1 MIDVKNKKCLHEG
14 CASSPSFNK
23 KGLITAIYCAK
34 HKEIGMIDV
43 KNKKCLHE
51 GCASSPSFNKKG
63 LITAIYCAK
72 HKEIGMVN
80 IVTKRCIHP
89 LCEKL
94 PSFNKEGLITPIYCA
109 KHKEIGMVNIVTKKC
124 MHPLCKKSPLFN
136 TPGESVALYCSKH
149 KEIDMIDVKNKK
161 CLELCCMKTPSFNND
176 GETIPLYC
184 TQHKKKGMINV
195 RDKPCIHPSC
205 KTIPTF
211 NNEGETIAL
220 YCTQHKKEGMINVK
234 DIGLQCKT
242 VLCSTLVTKKYEG
255 YCLVCFMNLYPDRPI
270 ARNYKTKEFAVV
282 DYIKKTFPDQNW
294 IADKIINGGFSRR
307 RPDLI
312 LHLKNHVII
321 IEVDENKHNTYEC
334 ICENKRIMLISQD
347 VEHKPIVML
356 RFNPDKYKTNKEVVK
371 SCWELN
377 KNGICVIAK
386 SKKEEW
392 AHRLKVLEEQV
403 IYWMG
408 HETTKTLEIIELF
421 Y

>member
-1 MIDVKNKKCLHEG
+1 MNGLYCVDHKTDVMVDVVHIKCKQKGCKTRPSYNIEGLSPLYCAAHAKDDMVNVVSHTCTDPNCKTLATFGNEGDKVPTFCLAHKTPEMIDVRHTMCADPQCGKRPTFNLEGLTFAMYCSDHKEDIMVDVLNKT
-14 CASSPSFNK
+14 CAEPNCKLQPSFNK
-23 KGLITAIYCAK
+23 IGLIGGVYCSF
-34 HKEIGMIDV
+34 HKKD
-43 KNKKCLHE
+43 
-51 GCASSPSFNKKG
+51 
-63 LITAIYCAK
+63 
-72 HKEIGMVN
+72 GMVDV
-80 IVTKRCIHP
+80 VTKRCAYES
-89 LCEKL
+89 CER
-94 PSFNKEGLITPIYCA
+94 
-109 KHKEIGMVNIVTKKC
+109 H
-124 MHPLCKKSPLFN
+124 
-136 TPGESVALYCSKH
+136 
-149 KEIDMIDVKNKK
+149 
-161 CLELCCMKTPSFNND
+161 PSFNND
-176 GETIPLYC
+176 GDTIGLYC
-184 TQHKKKGMINV
+184 SYHKAPDMVDVKHIKK
-195 RDKPCIHPSC
+195 
-205 KTIPTF
+205 
-211 NNEGETIAL
+211 
-220 YCTQHKKEGMINVK
+220 
-234 DIGLQCKT
+234 QCKT
-242 VLCSTLVTKKYEG
+242 ALCTTRGIEKYEG
-255 YCLVCFMNLYPDRPI
+255 YCLVCFMNLYPDRPV

-282 DYIKKTFPDQNW
+282 DYIKNAFPDQNW

-403 IYWMG
+403 IYWME